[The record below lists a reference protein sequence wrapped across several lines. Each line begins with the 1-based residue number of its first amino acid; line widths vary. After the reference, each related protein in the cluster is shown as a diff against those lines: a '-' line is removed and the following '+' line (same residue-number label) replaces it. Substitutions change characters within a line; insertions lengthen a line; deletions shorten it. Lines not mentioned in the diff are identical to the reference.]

1 MNKAIAF
8 IKDVRNEM
16 SRVTWPSRDE
26 LLNSTGIVIVTTVLL
41 SIFVGIAN
49 LIIPKG
55 IGWILTSVR

>member
-1 MNKAIAF
+1 MNKVIGF

-26 LLNSTGIVIVTTVLL
+26 LLNSTGIVIVTTVIL

-49 LIIPKG
+49 LIISKG
-55 IGWILTSVR
+55 VGWILTSVR

>member
-26 LLNSTGIVIVTTVLL
+26 LLNSTGIVIVTTVVL
-41 SIFVGIAN
+41 SIFVGVAN
-49 LIIPKG
+49 LIISKG

>member
-49 LIIPKG
+49 LIISKG